1 MWNEEFHDSSISG
14 GTTSSGRGDGV
25 HSCGMESP
33 ATVLRKASVTADV
46 AAEVRR
52 RFGTPCYVYN
62 RALLE
67 ASARAALAFPA
78 PYGLTLRYAMKAN
91 PSRGILTLF
100 RDLGLHVDASSDFEV
115 ERALKAG
122 FPPERIQLTSQM
134 PSRRLAEHV
143 RRGVLYNACS
153 LHQLEEFGKVAPG
166 YDVSVRINPGL
177 GSGSTK
183 RTNTGGPASSFG
195 IWHEYLDEAL
205 TTAARH
211 GLRIT
216 RLHTHIGSGT
226 DPEVWKRVARMTLD
240 IVARCPDVAVV
251 NLGGG
256 FKVGR
261 MPEEP
266 SVDLVDVG
274 NHVRG
279 ELEAFQQRDGRTLGL
294 EIEPGTLLVANAGV
308 IGHTCGD
315 VVATGREGY
324 LFAKLDAGMPEVTRP
339 SIYGAQHPIDV
350 LADGREQAAVV
361 FVGPCC
367 ESGDILTPAP
377 GDPEALAPRWVPRPR
392 IDDLVVIRGAGAYCA
407 AMATINCNS
416 YPQAPEVMLEADG
429 SLRLLRRRQEP
440 EQVWANEVQAT
451 ERCEPLRSG
460 AGSRWGAASGPG
472 P

>member
-1 MWNEEFHDSSISG
+1 MSG
-14 GTTSSGRGDGV
+14 TRAPGWPGG
-25 HSCGMESP
+25 
-33 ATVLRKASVTADV
+33 LTAAV
-46 AAEVRR
+46 AAAVRK
-52 RFGTPCYVYN
+52 RFGTPCYVYD
-62 RALLE
+62 RAGLE
-67 ASARAALAFPA
+67 ATARQALAFPA

-91 PSRGILTLF
+91 PSHGILALF

-122 FPPERIQLTSQM
+122 FPAARIQLTSQM

-143 RRGVLYNACS
+143 RRGILFNACS
-153 LHQLEEFGKVAPG
+153 LHQLEEFGKVASG
-166 YDVSVRINPGL
+166 QEISVRINPGL

-195 IWHEYLDEAL
+195 IWHEYLDDVV
-205 TTAARH
+205 TVAARH

-240 IVARCPDVAVV
+240 IVARFPDVAVV

-266 SVDLVDVG
+266 SVDLRDVG
-274 NHVRG
+274 GHVRG
-279 ELEAFQQRDGRTLGL
+279 ELEAFRQRDGRALRL
-294 EIEPGTLLVANAGV
+294 EVEPGTFLVANAGAIV
-308 IGHTCGD
+308 ATCVD
-315 VVATGREGY
+315 VVDTGREGY

-350 LADGREQAAVV
+350 LAEGREQAAVV

-377 GDPEALAPRWVPRPR
+377 GDPEALAPRWVPHPR
-392 IDDLVVIRGAGAYCA
+392 IDDLVVIGGAGAYCA
-407 AMATINCNS
+407 AMATINYNS

-451 ERCEPLRSG
+451 ER
-460 AGSRWGAASGPG
+460 
-472 P
+472 